1 PLTLNGKVD
10 RRALPEPVWVN
21 RDGYVAPRNELEAQL
36 CRLWQDVLGVTQIGI
51 EDNFFRIGGN
61 SLTAVKLAAAIRRT
75 LAMDVSL
82 AQVFELK
89 TVAGLAAQMGQQVSV
104 VIPHI
109 ELTRYPLSFAQERML
124 FIEQFEQGTYAYHI
138 PYLMLLDEGVRLS
151 VLESAIN
158 QVAERHSVLKMV
170 YRSGGDH
177 AYQQPH
183 SYQQQIAEPL
193 VFKTQFLESVEILW
207 QILRTELATP
217 FNLTTEPGLRLRHYQ
232 VGHSHYLLFM
242 WHHIA
247 IDGWSVDIFMHEL
260 AEAYHA
266 RLEKRDSRL
275 PALEITYGDYA
286 CWQRE
291 YLRGE
296 VGERQR
302 AYWQQALAEY
312 EPLLLP
318 TDHPRPALVNYRG
331 QDFNF
336 VLGNELTDQLKTLA
350 KQQETTLY
358 TVLLSGFYLMLARL
372 SGQSDI
378 VLGTPTDNRHH

>member
-1 PLTLNGKVD
+1 
-10 RRALPEPVWVN
+10 E
-21 RDGYVAPRNELEAQL
+21 
-36 CRLWQDVLGVTQIGI
+36 VLGLKRVGI

-61 SLTAVKLAAAIRRT
+61 SLTAVKLTAAIRRI

-89 TVAGLAAQMGQQVSV
+89 TVAGLATQMGQQTSI

-109 ELTRYPLSFAQERML
+109 ELARYPLSFAQERML

-138 PYLMLLDEGVRLS
+138 PYLMLLDEGVSLS

-158 QVAERHSVLKMV
+158 QVVERHSVLKMV

-177 AYQQPH
+177 TYQQLH
-183 SYQQQIAEPL
+183 SSQQLIEEPL
-193 VFKTQFLESVEILW
+193 AFKTQLLESVEILW

-260 AEAYHA
+260 AEVYHA
-266 RLEKRDSRL
+266 LLEKRDSRL

-286 CWQRE
+286 HWQKA
-291 YLRGE
+291 YLQGE
-296 VGERQR
+296 EGKHQR
-302 AYWQQALAEY
+302 AYWQQTLAEY

-318 TDHPRPALVNYRG
+318 TDYPRPAQVDYQGR
-331 QDFNF
+331 NF
-336 VLGNELTDQLKTLA
+336 GFTLGSELTGQLKTLA
-350 KQQETTLY
+350 KQQETT
-358 TVLLSGFYLMLARL
+358 
-372 SGQSDI
+372 
-378 VLGTPTDNRHH
+378 